1 MNQFGSGI
9 GSLLETLSFSLFFE
23 RERFNPTRMMFL
35 CETSCRSKT
44 RSRREKFVRK
54 VCETEL
60 ELEFQGPVLYRIK
73 QIDLRSSRWV
83 ARLVSSFVKSGLT
96 VLLLFRRVKVL

>member
-60 ELEFQGPVLYRIK
+60 ELEFQRPVP
-73 QIDLRSSRWV
+73 
-83 ARLVSSFVKSGLT
+83 RLVSPIVKSDLT
-96 VLLLFRRVKVL
+96 VLYCFVE